1 MATMV
6 LVSLAAALFAVGLVV
21 VSAALVWRSVG
32 ALRQTLAT
40 VRVRVGPYRDELT
53 AEQAT
58 LQLELDG
65 LRRRWQG
72 TRGR

>member
-6 LVSLAAALFAVGLVV
+6 LVAIAAALFAVGLVGI
-21 VSAALVWRSVG
+21 SAGLVWRSLG
-32 ALRQTLAT
+32 GLRQTVIAAGE
-40 VRVRVGPYRDELT
+40 RVAPYRDELA

-58 LQLELDG
+58 LQLEVDG

-72 TRGR
+72 TGQR